1 MENVIDVIL
10 ECGRCVAK
18 AEWCYQQ
25 AKTSDKCCEPLMAF
39 RYSNSIECGNDVQLS
54 IATEGVQALTEWER
68 VSILDSDVVQSSGIM
83 ADPHTSSWLGGK
95 EERGS
100 CGRCGLSNEAFVKH
114 FINPFLNTTEL
125 GRGEWT
131 VLMVPW
137 LLPWRDLDYD
147 PKAGEAG
154 VLQHSWGGMLQSGA
168 CVPWMFVF

>member
-1 MENVIDVIL
+1 
-10 ECGRCVAK
+10 
-18 AEWCYQQ
+18 
-25 AKTSDKCCEPLMAF
+25 MAF

-137 LLPWRDLDYD
+137 LLPWRDLDLMI
-147 PKAGEAG
+147 PRPVRREFFSILGEECFN
-154 VLQHSWGGMLQSGA
+154 L
-168 CVPWMFVF
+168 VPVFLGCLFFKIAPMYKICRY